1 MQKGAV
7 SSLHLRSQWGFRGE
21 TLCRRAAAEAEPD
34 VLWEP
39 APRDETMRC
48 GRELQTR
55 LSWAASVRVASG
67 TWCFCAV
74 RAASHLPGLSSAGAV
89 SPLCTFSS
97 RARQMLP
104 SRARRCVRCSRCLIS
119 ECKVTK
125 KKRIRRTGKQSLCSF
140 SASGWSNSCGA
151 KTGRV
156 LAKPSGRF
164 HIVSFPGGEK
174 GGKTCRLGRH
184 GVRQISTQRAV
195 WVNTACRVGK
205 SSPSRGVKFRVGKCR
220 KTREKR
226 SFCLVYVAKR
236 RFEMKN

>member
-74 RAASHLPGLSSAGAV
+74 RATSHLPGLSSAGAV

-156 LAKPSGRF
+156 LA
-164 HIVSFPGGEK
+164 E
-174 GGKTCRLGRH
+174 T
-184 GVRQISTQRAV
+184 VRTLSYCKFSQWRKRRKNVLFWASRRAADF
-195 WVNTACRVGK
+195 NTACRVGQHSVLCWK
-205 SSPSRGVKFRVGKCR
+205 ILPVAWGEIPCR
-220 KTREKR
+220 KMPKNAGKA
-226 SFCLVYVAKR
+226 LVLPCVCGKTAL
-236 RFEMKN
+236 